1 MADFVL
7 DASALLAIAFNE
19 PGADIAISRMA
30 ACSVSAVNYSEAS
43 AKMIDKGFNP
53 AEATGWLD
61 ALALDIAVLTY
72 DKAMRERN
80 RLLKDGERDRHWYH
94 ALEAQMAD
102 AGWLI
107 HSGRLATLGFLTA
120 AQARAETAFPVGR

>member
-43 AKMIDKGFNP
+43 AKMIDKGFDP

-61 ALALDIAVLTY
+61 ALALDIVAF
-72 DKAMRERN
+72 
-80 RLLKDGERDRHWYH
+80 DR
-94 ALEAQMAD
+94 
-102 AGWLI
+102 
-107 HSGRLATLGFLTA
+107 A
-120 AQARAETAFPVGR
+120 AAARAAALRPIVGARRLSFADRACIALAADIEATAVTTDRAWADIGLPCTVELIR